1 MYTQTTIYVGDE
13 ALEVRAVVTQ
23 TRDRER
29 RLVTPIEVRV
39 GSTWVRPWVRLSDD
53 AIEEI
58 AEAALL
64 AAYYPEAEAA
74 GDWRIP

>member
-13 ALEVRAVVTQ
+13 ALEVRAVVTE

-29 RLVTPIEVRV
+29 RLVTPIEVRA
-39 GSTWVRPWVRLSDD
+39 GSTWVRISND
-53 AIEEI
+53 AQET
-58 AEAALL
+58 AEAALI